1 MNGKDNDNGY
11 DDDDVLWVLDA
22 EGGGFEAWGFWRL
35 GCTHRGRTRFVRA
48 KRQWHHI
55 GRSVTLK
62 LHIYI
67 CECDLAVQSES
78 VAKQW
83 DIWGIHIYI
92 IINSLLKR
100 IITKRIKYL
109 KENKTQFNGT
119 KIEDI
124 RLKCPTIYMQ
134 FGAQHKWRAI
144 PFTSFNLP
152 HANTYICPP
161 KYYSNIINEY
171 SREEQCQLVEDPIH
185 AESVSQIRRFCD
197 LVHLARCNVRS

>member
-67 CECDLAVQSES
+67 CECDLAVQSMS
-78 VAKQW
+78 RLPNN
-83 DIWGIHIYI
+83 GIYGVYTFT
-92 IINSLLKR
+92 LLS
-100 IITKRIKYL
+100 IVY
-109 KENKTQFNGT
+109 
-119 KIEDI
+119 
-124 RLKCPTIYMQ
+124 
-134 FGAQHKWRAI
+134 
-144 PFTSFNLP
+144 
-152 HANTYICPP
+152 
-161 KYYSNIINEY
+161 
-171 SREEQCQLVEDPIH
+171 
-185 AESVSQIRRFCD
+185 
-197 LVHLARCNVRS
+197 

>member
-83 DIWGIHIYI
+83 DIWGIHFYI

-100 IITKRIKYL
+100 IITKRITYL

-124 RLKCPTIYMQ
+124 RLKCPTIY
-134 FGAQHKWRAI
+134 I
-144 PFTSFNLP
+144 CNLERSINGGRFRSHHSTCHTP
-152 HANTYICPP
+152 IHISVRP
-161 KYYSNIINEY
+161 NIIPT
-171 SREEQCQLVEDPIH
+171 S
-185 AESVSQIRRFCD
+185 
-197 LVHLARCNVRS
+197 